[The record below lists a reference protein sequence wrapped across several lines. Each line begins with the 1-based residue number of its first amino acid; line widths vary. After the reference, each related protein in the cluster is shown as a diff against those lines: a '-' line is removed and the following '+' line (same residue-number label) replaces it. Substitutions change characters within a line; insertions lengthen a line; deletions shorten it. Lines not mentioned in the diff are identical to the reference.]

1 MSRAAESGMETSAPA
16 ALRAVI
22 FDYGMVLSGPPD
34 PAAKERLCEISGLSA
49 ELLDTHYWTRR
60 LDYDRGTLS
69 AEEYWHRIA
78 ADTGSALADDTVR
91 ALIEQDILLWATVNP
106 LMLDWPDRVRA
117 GGWKV
122 AILSNMGKDLLGHM
136 RRHFLWLDRLD
147 HLTWSCELSRV
158 KPEPEIYEHTL
169 EKLGVRPEEALFLD
183 DKTENVE
190 GARRLGMRSLL
201 FRDARTLQLD
211 LNRHSWAAGLPPVIP
226 E

>member
-1 MSRAAESGMETSAPA
+1 MNQAAVAKIEDGAAS

-49 ELLDTHYWTRR
+49 DLLDAHYWTRR
-60 LDYDRGTLS
+60 LDYDRGSLP
-69 AEEYWHRIA
+69 AEEYWHKIA
-78 ADTGSALADDTVR
+78 ADVGSRFGDDTVR

-106 LMLDWPDRVRA
+106 LMLDWLDRVRA

-147 HLTWSCELSRV
+147 HLTWSCELSTV
-158 KPEPEIYEHTL
+158 KPEPEIYQHTL
-169 EKLGVRPEEALFLD
+169 EKLGVQPEEALFLD
-183 DKTENVE
+183 DKTENIE
-190 GARRLGMRSLL
+190 GARQLGMRALL

-211 LNRHSWAAGLPPVIP
+211 LDRYAWAAGLPPVIP

>member
-1 MSRAAESGMETSAPA
+1 MSQTAEAKIDNDAVLP
-16 ALRAVI
+16 LRAVI

-49 ELLDTHYWTRR
+49 ELLDAHYWTRR

-78 ADTGSALADDTVR
+78 VDAGSRLADETVR

-106 LMLDWPDRVRA
+106 LMLDWLDRVRG

-147 HLTWSCELSRV
+147 HLTWSCELNRV
-158 KPEPEIYEHTL
+158 KPEPEIYEYTL

-211 LNRHSWAAGLPPVIP
+211 LDRHHWADALPPVIP
-226 E
+226 D

>member
-1 MSRAAESGMETSAPA
+1 MSQMAESGMEDSAPA

-78 ADTGSALADDTVR
+78 ADAGSQLADDTVR

-106 LMLDWPDRVRA
+106 LMLDWLDRVRA

-211 LNRHSWAAGLPPVIP
+211 LNRHPWAAGLPPVIP